1 MPMNVF
7 VLGLTPLQRHELDTV
22 RGDGDLEIHELLD
35 HESLVGE
42 GAIDFESLLH
52 RAVPCMSEAT

>member
-35 HESLVGE
+35 RPLRPVE
-42 GAIDFESLLH
+42 D
-52 RAVPCMSEAT
+52 